1 MTFEVADIAA
11 AADAFLEGSAVLA
24 LREWDAHRRRLQHV
38 VSLPTGLDLPL
49 RPLFVSREHVETLIR
64 ECAPGRELPDMVMP
78 TGVVTH
84 DGVTLMEPPH
94 GREWLLH
101 AAFLEVMRVPWLRRL
116 SAELT
121 QPSPLEALATFL
133 DARRGA
139 GELAVLLTQAD
150 HEVVS
155 SSHVRVKQLLWLLE
169 ERVNLRVLDRDA
181 PGRLSGALTWS
192 TAGDAPKLDVPVW
205 PGAQRFDRRAL
216 PLLAGERGSRFAPAQ
231 LERPEAL
238 DEYLFKPFSDS
249 YSELGADVAEGEG
262 VFQRLVE
269 RPVVRA
275 PFLFGDVVEWYECG
289 VELSAL
295 ALGGQC
301 AAPFAR
307 LVAQTRRGPIDSLC
321 TVVLV

>member
-101 AAFLEVMRVPWLRRL
+101 AAFLEVMRVPWLRRF

-121 QPSPLEALATFL
+121 QPSPLDALASFL
-133 DARRGA
+133 EARRGA
-139 GELAVLLTQAD
+139 GELAVLLTDAD
-150 HEVVS
+150 QEVVS
-155 SSHVRVKQLLWLLE
+155 TSHVRVTQLLWLLE
-169 ERVNLRVLDRDA
+169 ERVKVRVARGE
-181 PGRLSGALTWS
+181 PGLVSGALTWS
-192 TAGDAPKLDVPVW
+192 TAGDAPKLQVPVW
-205 PGAQRFDRRAL
+205 PRAQRLDRRAL
-216 PLLAGERGSRFAPAQ
+216 PLLAGEKGSRFASAQ
-231 LERPEAL
+231 LERPETL

-262 VFQRLVE
+262 VFQRRVE

-275 PFLFGDVVEWYECG
+275 PFLFGDVVEWHECG

-295 ALGGQC
+295 ALDGTC

-307 LVAQTRRGPIDSLC
+307 LVAHTRRGPIDSLC